1 LNVKP
6 ESKHRS
12 QGSRWSAT
20 PLYALVLTSAAFYVA
35 ACASGGSGGTEAP
48 ATSGAAVTLSATP
61 PSPDPRVGLR
71 AGTVKRNP
79 LDTTRFIVDQPAAEA
94 AWNIRLV
101 SNTPSQG
108 YFNGVTNSDL
118 AFTKNYAIQGNYN
131 GYQVWDI
138 SNPAKVVLKTAF
150 LCPASQSDVSVYK
163 HLLFVSAEAPSARLD
178 CAPGGVPDPVSKERI
193 RGIRI
198 FDGTDISKPKYLT
211 NVQSCRGSHTHTVVE
226 DPDDKE
232 NVYIFISG
240 SSSVRPSEE
249 LPGCAGFIVPPGL
262 TQQQADSVQ
271 QVFMQN
277 AWRDPN
283 SSYFNIEVVQV
294 PLANPAAAHVI
305 SKPRIFENLVRA
317 PTHAPPAADAGQ
329 GRGGRGGRG
338 NVTIPG
344 PQPGPNQCHDIT
356 VYPAIGMA
364 GGACGGYGLLLD
376 IRDPKNMRRIDAVAD
391 TNFSYWHSATFSN
404 DGKKILFSDEWGGGG
419 APRCR
424 DTDNLNWGAD
434 AIFTIE
440 EGNKMKFRSYYKM
453 PAPQTTLENCVS
465 HNGSLLPIPGRDVLV
480 QGFYQGGIT
489 VFDWTNPDKPF
500 EIAFFDRGPF
510 DPARMRSAGS
520 WSVYWYNGVIVSS
533 EIARGLDIF
542 ELVPSPHISA
552 NEIAAAKTVRWDELN
567 TQGQPKIVFP
577 PSFSL
582 ARAYLDQL
590 ERNQGLAAERIAS
603 VRAAL
608 TAAEKDS
615 GQKRKDALNSL
626 ATALHGEANSAKDA
640 PKAHMLAGA
649 IGDLANAT
657 R

>member
-1 LNVKP
+1 MKP
-6 ESKHRS
+6 ESSLRS
-12 QGSRWSAT
+12 KGSRWSAA
-20 PLYALVLTSAAFYVA
+20 PLYTIALAGAALYAVS
-35 ACASGGSGGTEAP
+35 CASSGSSSSDTPSMSGG
-48 ATSGAAVTLSATP
+48 AVNMSTTP

-94 AWNIRLV
+94 AWNLRLI
-101 SNTPSQG
+101 SNTPASG

-118 AFTKNYAIQGNYN
+118 AFTRTYAIQGNYN

-138 SNPAKVVLKTAF
+138 SNPAKVTLKTAF

-163 HLLFVSAEAPSARLD
+163 HLMFVSAEAPSARLD

-198 FDGTDISKPKYLT
+198 FDGTDITKPKYLT

-226 DPDDKE
+226 DPNDKE

-249 LPGCAGFIVPPGL
+249 LPGCEGFIVPPGM
-262 TQQQADSVQ
+262 TPQQADSMQ

-283 SSYFNIEVVQV
+283 STYFNIEVVQV
-294 PLANPAAAHVI
+294 PLANPASAHVV
-305 SKPRIFENLVRA
+305 SKPRIFQDLVA
-317 PTHAPPAADAGQ
+317 ASTHAPPASDTA
-329 GRGGRGGRG
+329 GRGGRAGRG
-338 NVTIPG
+338 GNRVIIPG
-344 PQPGPNQCHDIT
+344 PRPGPNQCHDIT
-356 VYPAIGMA
+356 VYPAIGLA

-424 DTDNLNWGAD
+424 ATDDLKWGAD

-440 EGNKMKFRSYYKM
+440 NGKMKFHSYYKM
-453 PAPQTTLENCVS
+453 PAAQTELENCVS
-465 HNGSLLPIPGRDVLV
+465 HNGSLLPIPGRDILV

-489 VFDWTNPDKPF
+489 VFDWTDPDHPK
-500 EIAFFDRGPF
+500 EIAFFDRGPL

-533 EIARGLDIF
+533 EISRGLDIF
-542 ELVPSPHISA
+542 ELLPSGFISA
-552 NEIAAAKTVRWDELN
+552 NEIAAAKTVHWDELN
-567 TQGQPKIVFP
+567 TQGQPKIIWP
-577 PSFSL
+577 PSFAL

-590 ERNQGLAAERIAS
+590 ERNRGQTPDKIAS
-603 VRAAL
+603 ARAGL
-608 TAAEKDS
+608 SAAEKLS
-615 GQKRKDALNSL
+615 GSKRKDALTAL
-626 ATALHGEANSAKDA
+626 ATQLHADAQGATDA
-640 PKAHMLAGA
+640 PKAHMLGTAV
-649 IGDLANAT
+649 GDLANAT

>member
-12 QGSRWSAT
+12 LGSRWSAA
-20 PLYALVLTSAAFYVA
+20 PLSALVLAGAAFA
-35 ACASGGSGGTEAP
+35 ASCASGGSSSTESPSASAGGP
-48 ATSGAAVTLSATP
+48 SVTLSATP

-94 AWNIRLV
+94 AWNIKLI
-101 SNTPSQG
+101 SNTPSTG

-118 AFTKNYAIQGNYN
+118 AFVGNYVAQGNYN

-138 SNPAKVVLKTAF
+138 SNPRKVTLKTAY

-178 CAPGGVPDPVSKERI
+178 CAPGGVPEPVSKERI

-198 FDGTDISKPKYLT
+198 FDGTDITKPKYLT

-232 NVYIFISG
+232 NIYIFISG

-249 LPGCAGFIVPPGL
+249 LPGCAGFIVPPGM
-262 TQQQADSVQ
+262 TPQQADSLQ

-317 PTHAPPAADAGQ
+317 ATHAPPASDVNQ
-329 GRGGRGGRG
+329 GRGGGRGGRG
-338 NVTIPG
+338 APIPG

-404 DGKKILFSDEWGGGG
+404 DGKKILFSDEWGGGS

-424 DTDNLNWGAD
+424 ETDNLNWGAD

-440 EGNKMKFRSYYKM
+440 DGKMKFRSYYKM
-453 PAPQTTLENCVS
+453 PAAQTSLENCVS

-489 VFDWTNPDKPF
+489 VFDWTDPDHPK
-500 EIAFFDRGPF
+500 EIAFFDRGPL
-510 DPARMRSAGS
+510 DGERQRSAGS
-520 WSVYWYNGVIVSS
+520 WSVYWYNGIIVSS
-533 EIARGLDIF
+533 EINRGLDIF
-542 ELVPSPHISA
+542 ELVPSAFISA
-552 NEIAAAKTVRWDELN
+552 NEIAAAKTVKWDWLN

-577 PSFSL
+577 PSFAL

-590 ERNQGLAAERIAS
+590 ERNQGLAAERITS

-608 TAAEKDS
+608 NAAEKDS

-640 PKAHMLAGA
+640 PKAHLLAGS
-649 IGDLANAT
+649 IGELANAT

>member
-1 LNVKP
+1 MKP

-94 AWNIRLV
+94 AWNIRLI

-329 GRGGRGGRG
+329 GRGGRGGNR
-338 NVTIPG
+338 VTIEG

>member
-1 LNVKP
+1 VKP

-12 QGSRWSAT
+12 QGARRSAA
-20 PLYALVLTSAAFYVA
+20 PLFALALAGAAFYA
-35 ACASGGSGGTEAP
+35 ASCASGGTGSSESPAVSGG
-48 ATSGAAVTLSATP
+48 AVTLSATP

-79 LDTTRFIVDQPAAEA
+79 LDTIRFIVDQPAAETS
-94 AWNIRLV
+94 WNIRLV
-101 SNTPSQG
+101 SNTPSQN

-138 SNPAKVVLKTAF
+138 SNPAKVTLKTAY

-178 CAPGGVPDPVSKERI
+178 CAPGGVADPISKERI

-198 FDGTDISKPKYLT
+198 FDGTDIAKPKYLT

-226 DPDDKE
+226 DPNDKE

-240 SSSVRPSEE
+240 SQPVRPSEE
-249 LPGCAGFIVPPGL
+249 VPDC
-262 TQQQADSVQ
+262 QAFVFPPNTTPEQRDSLQ
-271 QVFMQN
+271 QVMMQD
-277 AWRDPN
+277 AWRNPN

-294 PLANPAAAHVI
+294 PLANPAAAKVV
-305 SKPRIFENLVRA
+305 SKPRIFENLVA
-317 PTHAPPAADAGQ
+317 VQSHGASPADAGQ
-329 GRGGRGGRG
+329 PARGGGRGGNR
-338 NVTIPG
+338 VIIPG
-344 PQPGPNQCHDIT
+344 PRPGPSQCHDIT

-391 TNFSYWHSATFSN
+391 SNFSFWHSATFSN

-424 DTDNLNWGAD
+424 ASDPPQWGAD

-440 EGNKMKFRSYYKM
+440 NGKMKFHSYYKL
-453 PAPQTTLENCVS
+453 PAAQTSEENCVA
-465 HNGSLLPIPGRDVLV
+465 HNGSLLPIPGRDVMV

-489 VFDWTNPDKPF
+489 VFDWTDPDHAK
-500 EIAFFDRGPF
+500 EIAFFDRGPL
-510 DPARMRSAGS
+510 DGTRMRSAGS

-533 EIARGLDIF
+533 EISRGLDIF
-542 ELVPSPHISA
+542 ELQPSAFLSA
-552 NEIAAAKTVRWDELN
+552 NEIAAAKTVRWDQLN

-577 PSFSL
+577 PSFAL

-590 ERNQGLAAERIAS
+590 ERNNGLPAPRIAS

-615 GQKRKDALNSL
+615 GQKRKDALNTL
-626 ATALHGEANSAKDA
+626 ATALHGEANSASDA
-640 PKAHMLAGA
+640 PKAHTLAAA
-649 IGDLANAT
+649 IGELANAT